1 MAEGIRQKNLQAEYN
16 RVEKELNQL
25 LPLVNEANLAATE
38 LKRDLKFNTKMVKK
52 LDPFLKNGNMNQGK
66 TEILIKIDN
75 NEEKYYYEWPA
86 DKFHNRLFMIR
97 ELLEEFFDSGNLPKL
112 NKAEDPFW
120 DPPNPILIGQSFLQL
135 EPLGI
140 QFENNL
146 ETAGI
151 LSIDGQGGKNG
162 ILNIGYAPCTVN
174 GEVDEDLQPEEF
186 MVEDP
191 EELIGLRNLYFKV
204 FVRNAS
210 GLPKHLNCNPFVTYQ
225 FKFEKD

>member
-1 MAEGIRQKNLQAEYN
+1 MADPDDDPISYDMAAEEVANNDNLAQKAEQEAQRKEQEAAAQKMVADLEAKMEAERAENMKKLADQEENLKRLQEGAAGDEDQKRKLEAEILAAKQSAENFAADKMKRLMAEGIRQKNLQAEYN

-97 ELLEEFFDSGNLPKL
+97 ELLEEFFDSGNLP
-112 NKAEDPFW
+112 
-120 DPPNPILIGQSFLQL
+120 
-135 EPLGI
+135 
-140 QFENNL
+140 
-146 ETAGI
+146 
-151 LSIDGQGGKNG
+151 
-162 ILNIGYAPCTVN
+162 
-174 GEVDEDLQPEEF
+174 
-186 MVEDP
+186 
-191 EELIGLRNLYFKV
+191 
-204 FVRNAS
+204 
-210 GLPKHLNCNPFVTYQ
+210 
-225 FKFEKD
+225 